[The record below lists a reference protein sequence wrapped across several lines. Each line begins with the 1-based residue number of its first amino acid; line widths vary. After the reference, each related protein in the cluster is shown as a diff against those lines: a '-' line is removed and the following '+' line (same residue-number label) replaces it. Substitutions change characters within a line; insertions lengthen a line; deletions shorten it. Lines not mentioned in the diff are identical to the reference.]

1 MEMETEELTRLM
13 EDFYAVTGQRLG
25 LFDADYRILMEMP
38 EPHGPFCALIR
49 SSTTGRERCRECDR
63 TGLEQA
69 QCTGRRCTYRCHAGL
84 VEVCAPIR
92 DEDGIVG
99 YIMFG
104 QLIYD
109 QDVEEQWRTV
119 ARQCADLPINAAQLR
134 EMFASVRRLPPAY
147 IRAASHIMEACV
159 GYIRLGRLL
168 RVQREGL
175 WSAMQAYLREHAAG
189 RFRLEAMAR
198 DLSVSRATLCKTAK
212 AHTGRT
218 VGQLVEER
226 RMQLARRFLAET
238 EDTVA
243 EVAYRVGYEDD
254 NYFIRVFHRAVGMT
268 PGQYR
273 RGLQDKTVVYAGDV

>member
-1 MEMETEELTRLM
+1 MEMASEELARLM
-13 EDFYAVTGQRLG
+13 ADFYTVTGQRLG

-38 EPHGPFCALIR
+38 EPHGAFCALIR
-49 SSTTGRERCRECDR
+49 TSAAGRERCRECDR
-63 TGLEQA
+63 AGLEQA
-69 QCTGRRCTYRCHAGL
+69 RCTGSRCAYRCHAGL

-109 QDVEEQWRTV
+109 QDVEEQWQAV
-119 ARQCADLPINAAQLR
+119 DRQCADLPIPPDQLR
-134 EMFASVRRLPPAY
+134 AAFTTVRRLPPAY

-159 GYIRLGRLL
+159 GYIRLGRLI

-175 WSAMQAYLREHAAG
+175 WGGMQAYIREHAAAA
-189 RFRLEAMAR
+189 FRLQEMA
-198 DLSVSRATLCKTAK
+198 DALSVSRATLCKTAK

-218 VGQLVEER
+218 VRQLVEER
-226 RMQLARRFLAET
+226 RMQLARRYLAEG

-243 EVAYRVGYEDD
+243 EVAYRVGYEDY
-254 NYFIRVFHRAVGMT
+254 NYFIRVFHHAVGMT

-273 RGLQDKTVVYAGDV
+273 RGIKDKTVVYADDV